1 MWLYTLCNINVFILH
16 INYIIYVHYLYILVS
31 HLVVWQPTHGTRRH
45 ERPPDSYIN
54 NLERDIGLREINL
67 QADIMNRD
75 VWKSIKWMSGTVM
88 ESIKRIP
95 KYASKQYKVYILN

>member
-16 INYIIYVHYLYILVS
+16 INYIIYVYYLYILVS
-31 HLVVWQPTHGTRRH
+31 HLVVWQSTHGTRRH

-54 NLERDIGLREINL
+54 NLERDTGLREINL

-95 KYASKQYKVYILN
+95 K

>member
-1 MWLYTLCNINVFILH
+1 MWLYTICNINVFILH

-45 ERPPDSYIN
+45 GRPPHSYIN
-54 NLERDIGLREINL
+54 NLEGDTGRIREINL

-75 VWKSIKWMSGTVM
+75 VWKSITVM

-95 KYASKQYKVYILN
+95 K

>member
-1 MWLYTLCNINVFILH
+1 M
-16 INYIIYVHYLYILVS
+16 YLYYICTLFIHFSFASGCVAS
-31 HLVVWQPTHGTRRH
+31 THGTRRH

-54 NLERDIGLREINL
+54 NLERDTGLREINL

-95 KYASKQYKVYILN
+95 K